1 MSVLLMGTVKAFVR
15 GAFASTDVVDVE
27 YYGGE
32 FSSDEVAV
40 SGFKAPAILIAGLG
54 WTRPRGHERMTGK
67 GCRVCHM
74 AAFVVTSNNNR
85 VERML
90 AAQRLSEQLDLQL
103 TTWTPANA
111 DDAVIEVAAPEDDIR
126 CENVYNKK
134 IDAKGLALWLV
145 TWRQA
150 IKPRLPLPQLYEL
163 LGIDIVSTNVLP
175 HISPEGAEGGDPIAV
190 THEILF
196 QPPTA

>member
-1 MSVLLMGTVKAFVR
+1 MSSVKAFVR
-15 GAFASTDVVDVE
+15 GSFASTEVVDVE

-90 AAQRLSEQLDLQL
+90 AAQRLAEQLDLQL

-175 HISPEGAEGGDPIAV
+175 HISPEGGEGGDPIAV

>member
-15 GAFASTDVVDVE
+15 GAFSVKDVVDVA

-40 SGFKAPAILIAGLG
+40 SGFKSPAILIAGLG

-85 VERML
+85 VDRML
-90 AAQRLSEQLDLQL
+90 DAQRLAEQLDLQL

-145 TWRQA
+145 TWRQC
-150 IKPRLPLPQLYEL
+150 IKPRLPLPRLYEL

-175 HISPEGAEGGDPIAV
+175 HISPEEGPAGEPITV
-190 THEILF
+190 THDIRF
-196 QPPTA
+196 QPPTE